1 MTAVP
6 DIDPRGAPP
15 PRAPQRPPA
24 QPPLPDVAAGF
35 AAARPRIA
43 ITGRL
48 RQPAE
53 LRFSP
58 SGEHVHLVV
67 TLAQPPH
74 RGRPGLPI
82 IATRSGTADS
92 IASLEALALRMRV
105 GERVRVVGA
114 GLAFDW
120 DRNALKLLE
129 CESVEEEKGVV

>member
-1 MTAVP
+1 MHDREASP
-6 DIDPRGAPP
+6 AQ
-15 PRAPQRPPA
+15 RAPRRPPA
-24 QPPLPDVAAGF
+24 QPTLPDVGAAI
-35 AAARPRIA
+35 AAARPRVA